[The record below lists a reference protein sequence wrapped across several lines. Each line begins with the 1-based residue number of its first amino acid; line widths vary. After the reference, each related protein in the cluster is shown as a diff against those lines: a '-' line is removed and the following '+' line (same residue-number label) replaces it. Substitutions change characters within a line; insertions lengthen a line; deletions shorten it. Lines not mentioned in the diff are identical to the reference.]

1 MIGHF
6 CNIFNQ
12 ACEALLTSLKTLSIL
27 PHLID
32 AGVAELVD
40 ASVSKTDEGKPR
52 AGSIPA
58 LGTLNPAFIFSFSHH
73 SNKITKRPGGA
84 AG

>member
-1 MIGHF
+1 MIDL
-6 CNIFNQ
+6 I
-12 ACEALLTSLKTLSIL
+12 AKPAILAALY
-27 PHLID
+27 

-58 LGTLNPAFIFSFSHH
+58 LGI
-73 SNKITKRPGGA
+73 
-84 AG
+84 